1 MYDTE
6 AADAGDIAAGIRDTD
21 TLNLRSIL
29 QPLSLPRAAHLQE
42 PLQRPLQAPK
52 VWLHTTVER
61 SNRGR
66 QIHQIKEVMV
76 EWQMT
81 SVYGRGFVH

>member
-6 AADAGDIAAGIRDTD
+6 AADAGDIAAGIRNTE
-21 TLNLRSIL
+21 TLNLRNIL

-42 PLQRPLQAPK
+42 PLQRSLQAPK

-61 SNRGR
+61 SNHGR
-66 QIHQIKEVMV
+66 RIHQI
-76 EWQMT
+76 
-81 SVYGRGFVH
+81 RR